1 MIYKNSFRKIKKSL
15 GRFLSLIFIVMLG
28 SAFFSGIRESATDM
42 IKTMDEYYDKTSLMD
57 YKIVSTMGLT
67 EGDVESIKAISS
79 DLIVVPSYSF
89 DILLN
94 GNVTRIHAITEVNKV
109 NLVSGKMP
117 NSDECLVEDGTYQIG
132 DKIEI
137 VSDNLNV
144 KEYTVSGTITSSL
157 YIYKSKGISTIGDGK
172 LDTYIYIPIDNFDT
186 PYYTE
191 IYIID
196 KNSIDKTSYLDD
208 YKEVINSL
216 DGKLKELK
224 PIRETIRYEEIL
236 KEAMDIIN
244 EAEDKL
250 VNEKETNG
258 KKLEDALKELDENK
272 KKLDNSYKEWENGK
286 DKLNETNKEMERT
299 FNDAN
304 SKLDEAKKEYSDTL
318 KKYNLKENELESN
331 LNLLNEQITN
341 LNNLLNNLDPSSEE
355 YIFYSNQLKIL
366 EENKSNIELL
376 INTKDELDKQETELN
391 NNIDLWN
398 EEFEK
403 QVNTLNENYEKLES
417 AKQELED
424 GYKEYEENY
433 NKYIEEITNA
443 ENEINDAKEELN
455 TIEKPKWYLMSRE
468 DNSGYTN
475 FYESAVKIDSIA
487 AVFPIFFMLVVFL
500 MSLNTMTRM
509 IEEERGEIGTYVSLG
524 ISKIKIVSSYLFY
537 VLIATS
543 IGLSIGL
550 TIGYAYV
557 PHILY
562 SVYKAN
568 FVIPQLKTYAELI
581 PCVSIIL
588 VTISLMVIVTL
599 LTVLKDFKY
608 VPATLLRP
616 EPPKNGK
623 KVLLERIKFIWK
635 RLSFTWKVTIRNLF
649 RYKKRIIM
657 TVLGISG
664 CTALLLTGFGIRDS
678 VSSLVNIQYDKIHV
692 YDSMLILNEE
702 QTTINEDIDKILN
715 DNNINNLLY
724 THMETFTFN
733 ADNKNIDT
741 YLLAFDDLSLVDN
754 YIKINDLNGNKLE
767 ISDNGVIITS
777 KMAELLNAEIGKSIS
792 IRNSE
797 NELFILKVEGICE
810 NYVNSY
816 IYMSSNYYNKIFNEI
831 TYNTIIANVDE
842 SLATTLMDTGYF
854 SNIQFTTDSL
864 DVFNDIISGM
874 NNIVYLII
882 VSSSL
887 LTVIVLYNL
896 TTINI
901 NERKREIATLKV
913 LGFKDKEV
921 STYVYRETLILTSIG
936 ILIGL
941 FLGVVLNNFVLTIAE
956 TDEIL
961 FVKNINILSFVYTFL
976 IMIFFTIL
984 VQAITHF
991 SLKKIDMIESL
1002 KSVE

>member
-1 MIYKNSFRKIKKSL
+1 MIFKNSLRKIKKSI

-28 SAFFSGIRESATDM
+28 SAFFSGIREAATDM
-42 IKTMDEYYDKTSLMD
+42 IKTMDEYYDGTALMD
-57 YKIVSTMGLT
+57 YKIISTMGLT
-67 EGDVESIKAISS
+67 NGDVESIREISS

-94 GNVTRIHAITEVNKV
+94 GDVTRIHAITEVNKV
-109 NLVSGKMP
+109 NLISGNMP
-117 NSDECLVEDGTYQIG
+117 QNGECLVEDGTYQIG
-132 DKIEI
+132 DIIKIE
-137 VSDNLNV
+137 SDNLKV

-157 YIYKSKGISTIGDGK
+157 YTYKSKGISNIGDGK
-172 LDTYIYIPIDNFDT
+172 LDTYIYIPIDNFDIE
-186 PYYTE
+186 YYTE

-208 YKEVINSL
+208 YKEVISVL
-216 DGKLKELK
+216 DSKLKELK

-250 VNEKETNG
+250 LKEKETNG
-258 KKLEDALKELDENK
+258 KKLEDAKKELDENQEKIIDGYKELDEGK
-272 KKLDNSYKEWENGK
+272 KKLDA
-286 DKLNETNKEMERT
+286 TNKEMEKT

-304 SKLDEAKKEYSDTL
+304 SKLENAKEEYNNTL
-318 KKYNLKENELESN
+318 REYNLKENELESN
-331 LNLLNEQITN
+331 LTLLNEQITN
-341 LNNLLNNLDPSSEE
+341 LNNLLSTLDPSSDE
-355 YIFYSNQLKIL
+355 YIAYSTQLKLL
-366 EENKSNIELL
+366 EENKNNLELL
-376 INTKDELDKQETELN
+376 IRTKEELISQEKELN
-391 NNIDLWN
+391 KNIELWN
-398 EEFEK
+398 EEFAK
-403 QVNTLNENYEKLES
+403 QVDTINKSYD
-417 AKQELED
+417 ELDEAQKELDD

-433 NKYIEEITNA
+433 NKYIEEITKA

-455 TIEKPKWYLMSRE
+455 NIEKPKWYLLSRE

-475 FYESAVKIDSIA
+475 FYESAVKIDAIA

-524 ISKIKIVSSYLFY
+524 INKFKIVLSYLFY

-550 TIGYAYV
+550 SIGYAYV

-568 FVIPQLKTYAELI
+568 FIIPSLKTYAEVV
-581 PCVSIIL
+581 PCISIIL

-599 LTVLKDFKY
+599 LTVLKDFRY

-657 TVLGISG
+657 TLLGISG

-678 VSSLVNIQYDKIHV
+678 VSSLVSLQYDKIHL
-692 YDSMLILNEE
+692 YETMLILNDE
-702 QTTINEDIDKILN
+702 QATINEDINKVLN
-715 DNNINNLLY
+715 DNNIDNLLY
-724 THMETFTFN
+724 THMEIFTFN

-741 YLLAFDDLSLVDN
+741 YLLAFEDLSLVDN

-767 ISDNGVIITS
+767 LSDNGVIITS
-777 KMAELLNAEIGKSIS
+777 KMAELLNAEVGKSIS

-816 IYMSSNYYNKIFNEI
+816 IYMSSNYYNKIFNEV
-831 TYNTIIANVDE
+831 TYNTIITDVSE
-842 SLATTLMDTGYF
+842 SLATTLMDTKYF

-882 VSSSL
+882 ISSSL

-913 LGFKDKEV
+913 LGFKDREV

-936 ILIGL
+936 IIIGL
-941 FLGVVLNNFVLTIAE
+941 LLGVILNSFVLTIAE

-961 FVKNINILSFVYTFL
+961 FVKNIHKLSFVYTFL
-976 IMIFFTIL
+976 IMIFFTVL
-984 VQAITHF
+984 VQIVTHF
-991 SLKKIDMIESL
+991 SLKRIDMIESL

>member
-1 MIYKNSFRKIKKSL
+1 MIFKNSFRKIKKSL

-28 SAFFSGIRESATDM
+28 SAFFSGIREAATDM
-42 IKTMDEYYDKTSLMD
+42 IKTMDEYYDETSLMD
-57 YKIVSTMGLT
+57 YKIISTMGLT
-67 EGDVESIKAISS
+67 IGDVEAIKEISP
-79 DLIVVPSYSF
+79 DLIVIPSYSF

-94 GNVTRIHAITEVNKV
+94 GDVARIHAITEVNKV
-109 NLVSGKMP
+109 NLVSGSMP
-117 NSDECLVEDGTYQIG
+117 DNNECLVEDGTYQIG

-137 VSDNLNV
+137 ASDNLKN

-157 YIYKSKGISTIGDGK
+157 YTYKSKGISNIGDGK
-172 LDTYIYIPIDNFDT
+172 LDTYIYIPIDNFDI

-191 IYIID
+191 IYMID

-208 YKEVINSL
+208 YKEVINGL
-216 DGKLKELK
+216 ENKLKELK

-236 KEAMDIIN
+236 KEAMDVIN
-244 EAEDKL
+244 EAEEKL
-250 VNEKETNG
+250 LNEKETNG
-258 KKLEDALKELDENK
+258 KKLEDAKKELDENK
-272 KKLDNSYKEWENGK
+272 AKIEDGYKELDEGK
-286 DKLNETNKEMERT
+286 EQLEKTNKEMERT

-304 SKLDEAKKEYSDTL
+304 SKLESAKKEYNDAL
-318 KKYNLKENELESN
+318 KKYNLKESELESN
-331 LNLLNEQITN
+331 LKLLNEQITN
-341 LNNLLNNLDPSSEE
+341 LNNLLNTLDPSSEE
-355 YIFYSNQLKIL
+355 YITYSAQLKIL
-366 EENKSNIELL
+366 EENKKNLELL
-376 INTKDELDKQETELN
+376 INTKEELTSQEQELN
-391 NNIDLWN
+391 KNIELWN
-398 EEFEK
+398 EEFAK
-403 QVNTLNENYEKLES
+403 QVNILNKNYDELDEAQK
-417 AKQELED
+417 ELED
-424 GYKEYEENY
+424 GYKEYNENY
-433 NKYIEEITNA
+433 NKYADEITKA
-443 ENEINDAKEELN
+443 ENEIKDAKEELN
-455 TIEKPKWYLMSRE
+455 NIEKPKWYLLSRE

-475 FYESAVKIDSIA
+475 FYESAVKIDAIA

-524 ISKIKIVSSYLFY
+524 INKFKIILSYLFY

-543 IGLSIGL
+543 IGLAIGL
-550 TIGYAYV
+550 AIGYAYV
-557 PHILY
+557 PRVLY
-562 SVYKAN
+562 SIYHAN
-568 FVIPQLKTYAELI
+568 FVIPELKTYAEII
-581 PCVSIIL
+581 PCISIIL

-599 LTVLKDFKY
+599 LTILKDFKY

-616 EPPKNGK
+616 VPPKNGK
-623 KVLLERIKFIWK
+623 KVFLERIKFIWK

-657 TVLGISG
+657 TLLGISG

-678 VSSLVNIQYDKIHV
+678 VSSLVSLQYDKIHL
-692 YDSMLILNEE
+692 YDTMLILNDE
-702 QTTINEDIDKILN
+702 QTTINEEINKVLN

-741 YLLAFDDLSLVDN
+741 YLLAFNDLSLVDN
-754 YIKINDLNGNKLE
+754 YIKINDLSGNKLE
-767 ISDNGVIITS
+767 LSDNGVIITS
-777 KMAELLNAEIGKSIS
+777 KMAELLDAEIGKSIS

-831 TYNTIIANVDE
+831 TYNTIITNINE
-842 SLATTLMDTGYF
+842 SLATILMDTEYF

-882 VSSSL
+882 ISSSL

-913 LGFKDKEV
+913 LGFKDREV
-921 STYVYRETLILTSIG
+921 STYVYRETLILTVIG
-936 ILIGL
+936 IIIGL
-941 FLGVVLNNFVLTIAE
+941 FLGVILNNFVLTIAE

-961 FVKNINILSFVYTFL
+961 FVKNIYKLSFGYTFL
-976 IMIFFTIL
+976 IMIFFTVL
-984 VQAITHF
+984 VQVVTHF

>member
-42 IKTMDEYYDKTSLMD
+42 IKTMDEYYDETSLMD

-67 EGDVESIKAISS
+67 EGDVDSIKEISS

-94 GNVTRIHAITEVNKV
+94 GDVTRVHAITEVNKV

-117 NSDECLVEDGTYQIG
+117 NNDECLVEDGTYQIG
-132 DKIEI
+132 DKITIE
-137 VSDNLNV
+137 SDNLKV

-157 YIYKSKGISTIGDGK
+157 YTYKSKGISTIGDGK
-172 LDTYIYIPIDNFDT
+172 LDTYIYIPIDNFDIE
-186 PYYTE
+186 YYTE

-208 YKEVINSL
+208 YKEVISVL
-216 DGKLKELK
+216 DSKLKELK

-236 KEAMDIIN
+236 KEVMEVIN
-244 EAEDKL
+244 EAEEKL
-250 VNEKETNG
+250 LNEKETNG
-258 KKLEDALKELDENK
+258 KKLEDAKKELDENK
-272 KKLDNSYKEWENGK
+272 EKLDNSYKEWKDGK
-286 DKLNETNKEMERT
+286 DKLYETNKEMERT

-304 SKLDEAKKEYSDTL
+304 AKLEDAKKEYNDAL
-318 KKYNLKENELESN
+318 EKYHIKESELESN
-331 LNLLNEQITN
+331 LNLLNEQINN
-341 LNNLLNNLDPSSEE
+341 LNKILDTLDPSSEE
-355 YIFYSNQLKIL
+355 YINYSNQLKL
-366 EENKSNIELL
+366 LKENKENIELL
-376 INTKDELDKQETELN
+376 INTKNELDKQEKELN

-403 QVNTLNENYEKLES
+403 QVNILNENYEKIES
-417 AKQELED
+417 AQKELED
-424 GYKEYEENY
+424 GYNEYEENY
-433 NKYIEEITNA
+433 NKYTLEITKA

-455 TIEKPKWYLMSRE
+455 NIEKPKWYLMSRE
-468 DNSGYTN
+468 DNTGYTN

-550 TIGYAYV
+550 SIGYAYV
-557 PHILY
+557 PHVLY
-562 SVYKAN
+562 SIYHAN
-568 FVIPQLKTYAELI
+568 FVIPQLKTYAEVI

-623 KVLLERIKFIWK
+623 KVLLEKIKFIWNK
-635 RLSFTWKVTIRNLF
+635 LSFTWKVTFRNLF

-657 TVLGISG
+657 TILGISG

-678 VSSLVNIQYDKIHV
+678 VSSLVSIQYDKIHV
-692 YDSMLILNEE
+692 YDTMLILNDE
-702 QTTINEDIDKILN
+702 QKNINEEINNALN

-724 THMETFTFN
+724 AHMENYTFN

-754 YIKINDLNGNKLE
+754 YIKINDLNGNKIEL
-767 ISDNGVIITS
+767 SDNGVIITS
-777 KMAELLNAEIGKSIS
+777 KMAELLDAEVGKSIS

-797 NELFILKVEGICE
+797 NELFVLKVEGICE

-831 TYNTIIANVDE
+831 SYNTIITNVDE

-882 VSSSL
+882 ISSSL
-887 LTVIVLYNL
+887 LTIIVLYNL

-913 LGFKDKEV
+913 LGFKDNEV
-921 STYVYRETLILTSIG
+921 STYVYRETIILTSIG
-936 ILIGL
+936 IIIGL
-941 FLGVVLNNFVLTIAE
+941 FLGITLNHFVLTIAE

-961 FVKNINILSFVYTFL
+961 FIKNINILSYVYTFL
-976 IMIFFTIL
+976 IMIFFTVL
-984 VQAITHF
+984 VQIVTHF

>member
-172 LDTYIYIPIDNFDT
+172 LDTYIYIPIDNFDI

-318 KKYNLKENELESN
+318 KKYNIKENELESN

-341 LNNLLNNLDPSSEE
+341 LNNLLDNLDPSSEE
-355 YIFYSNQLKIL
+355 YISYSNQLKIL

-376 INTKDELDKQETELN
+376 INTKAELDKQETELN

-455 TIEKPKWYLMSRE
+455 TIEKPKWYLLSRE

-702 QTTINEDIDKILN
+702 QTTINEDIDKVLN

>member
-42 IKTMDEYYDKTSLMD
+42 IKTMDEYYDETSLMD

-67 EGDVESIKAISS
+67 EGDVDSIKEISS

-94 GNVTRIHAITEVNKV
+94 GDVTRVHAITEVNKV

-132 DKIEI
+132 DKITIE
-137 VSDNLNV
+137 SDNLKV

-172 LDTYIYIPIDNFDT
+172 LDTYIYIPIDNFDLE
-186 PYYTE
+186 YYTE

-208 YKEVINSL
+208 YKEVINAL
-216 DGKLKELK
+216 DSKLKELK

-236 KEAMDIIN
+236 KEVMDVIN
-244 EAEDKL
+244 EAEEKL
-250 VNEKETNG
+250 LNEKETNG
-258 KKLEDALKELDENK
+258 KKLGDAKKELDENK
-272 KKLDNSYKEWENGK
+272 DKLDSSYKEWEDGK
-286 DKLNETNKEMERT
+286 DKLYKTNKEMERT

-304 SKLDEAKKEYSDTL
+304 AKLEDAKKEYNDAL
-318 KKYNLKENELESN
+318 EKYHIKESELESN
-331 LNLLNEQITN
+331 LNLLNEQINN
-341 LNNLLNNLDPSSEE
+341 LNKILDTLDPSSEE
-355 YIFYSNQLKIL
+355 YINYSNQLKLL
-366 EENKSNIELL
+366 EENKENIELL
-376 INTKDELDKQETELN
+376 VNTKNELDKQEKELN

-403 QVNTLNENYEKLES
+403 QVNILNENYEKLES
-417 AKQELED
+417 AQKELED
-424 GYKEYEENY
+424 GYNEYEENY
-433 NKYIEEITNA
+433 NKYIEEITKA

-550 TIGYAYV
+550 SIGYAYV
-557 PHILY
+557 PHVLY
-562 SVYKAN
+562 SIYHAN
-568 FVIPQLKTYAELI
+568 FVIPQLKTYAEVI

-588 VTISLMVIVTL
+588 VTMSLMVIVTL
-599 LTVLKDFKY
+599 VTVLKDFKY

-623 KVLLERIKFIWK
+623 KVLLEKIKFIWNK
-635 RLSFTWKVTIRNLF
+635 LSFTWKVTFRNLF

-678 VSSLVNIQYDKIHV
+678 VSSLVSIQYDKIHV
-692 YDSMLILNEE
+692 YDTMLILNDE
-702 QTTINEDIDKILN
+702 QKTINEEINKVLN

-724 THMETFTFN
+724 AHMENYTFN

-741 YLLAFDDLSLVDN
+741 YLIAFDDLSLVDN
-754 YIKINDLNGNKLE
+754 YIKINDLNGNKIEL
-767 ISDNGVIITS
+767 SDNGVIITS
-777 KMAELLNAEIGKSIS
+777 KMAELLNAEVGKSIS

-797 NELFILKVEGICE
+797 NELFVLKVEGICE

-831 TYNTIIANVDE
+831 SYNTIITNVDE

-882 VSSSL
+882 ISSSL
-887 LTVIVLYNL
+887 LTIIVLYNL

-913 LGFKDKEV
+913 LGFKDNEV
-921 STYVYRETLILTSIG
+921 STYVYRETIILTSIG
-936 ILIGL
+936 IIIGL
-941 FLGVVLNNFVLTIAE
+941 FLGITLNHFVLTIAE

-961 FVKNINILSFVYTFL
+961 FVKNINILSYIYTFL
-976 IMIFFTIL
+976 IMIFFTVL
-984 VQAITHF
+984 VQIVTHF

>member
-28 SAFFSGIRESATDM
+28 SAFFSGIREAATDM
-42 IKTMDEYYDKTSLMD
+42 IKTMDEYYDETALMD
-57 YKIVSTMGLT
+57 YKIISTMGLT
-67 EGDVESIKAISS
+67 EGDVESIKEISS
-79 DLIVVPSYSF
+79 NLIVVPSYSF
-89 DILLN
+89 DTLLN
-94 GNVTRIHAITEVNKV
+94 GDVTRVHAITEVNKV
-109 NLVSGKMP
+109 NLVSGNMP

-132 DKIEI
+132 DKITIE
-137 VSDNLNV
+137 SDNLKV

-157 YIYKSKGISTIGDGK
+157 YTYKSKGISTIGDGK
-172 LDTYIYIPIDNFDT
+172 LDTYIYIPMDNFDLE
-186 PYYTE
+186 YYTE

-208 YKEVINSL
+208 YKEVINVL
-216 DGKLKELK
+216 DSKLKELK

-236 KEAMDIIN
+236 KEAMDVIN
-244 EAEDKL
+244 EAEETL
-250 VNEKETNG
+250 LNEKETNG
-258 KKLEDALKELDENK
+258 KKLEDAKKELNENK
-272 KKLDNSYKEWENGK
+272 EKINDGFEEIEDGKAKLEQ
-286 DKLNETNKEMERT
+286 TNKNMIKT
-299 FNDAN
+299 FNDAKT
-304 SKLDEAKKEYSDTL
+304 KLNKGKTEFNNTL
-318 KKYNLKENELESN
+318 EKYNLKESELESS
-331 LNLLNEQITN
+331 LTLLNEQIIN
-341 LNNLLNNLDPSSEE
+341 LNNLLNTLDPSSEE
-355 YIFYSNQLKIL
+355 YILYNNQLKVL
-366 EENKSNIELL
+366 EQNKSNLELL
-376 INTKDELDKQETELN
+376 INTKEELSK
-391 NNIDLWN
+391 N
-398 EEFEK
+398 EKE
-403 QVNTLNENYEKLES
+403 LNENVNLWNSEYKKQLNTINENYNSLLES
-417 AKQELED
+417 EKELED
-424 GYKEYEENY
+424 GFKEYEENY
-433 NKYIEEITNA
+433 NKYIEEITKA
-443 ENEINDAKEELN
+443 ENEINDAKEELK
-455 TIEKPKWYLMSRE
+455 TIEKPKWYLLSRE

-475 FYESAVKIDSIA
+475 FYESAVKIDAIA

-543 IGLSIGL
+543 IGLSVGL
-550 TIGYAYV
+550 TIGYSYV
-557 PHILY
+557 PHVLY
-562 SVYKAN
+562 SIYKAN
-568 FVIPQLKTYAELI
+568 FVIPELKTYAEVV

-588 VTISLMVIVTL
+588 VTITLMVVVTL

-657 TVLGISG
+657 TLLGISG

-678 VSSLVNIQYDKIHV
+678 VSSLVSIQYDKIHL
-692 YDSMLILNEE
+692 YETMLILNDE
-702 QTTINEDIDKILN
+702 QTTINEDINKVLT

-741 YLLAFDDLSLVDN
+741 YLLAFNDLSLVDN
-754 YIKINDLNGNKLE
+754 YIKINDLNGNKIEL
-767 ISDNGVIITS
+767 SDNGVIITS

-816 IYMSSNYYNKIFNEI
+816 IYMSSNYYNKIFNEV
-831 TYNTIIANVDE
+831 TYNTIITNVDE
-842 SLATTLMDTGYF
+842 SLATILMDTGYF

-874 NNIVYLII
+874 NNIVYLIL

-921 STYVYRETLILTSIG
+921 STYVYRETLILTSLG

-941 FLGVVLNNFVLTIAE
+941 FLGVVLDNFVLTIAE

-961 FVKNINILSFVYTFL
+961 FIKDINILSFVYTFL
-976 IMIFFTIL
+976 IMTLFTIL
-984 VQAITHF
+984 VQIVTHF